1 MKQKRPY
8 STMNQQ
14 ITQQEREFQKQQEL
28 NVGYNNKHLAKQNN
42 KKQV

>member
-14 ITQQEREFQKQQEL
+14 ITQQEREFQKNMKLSSSIQSLE
-28 NVGYNNKHLAKQNN
+28 
-42 KKQV
+42 